1 MIDRVSPK
9 RDIEESGVTD
19 VIEFGLVED
28 EFRDWLRSHRPGPI
42 LGGLDERFEQ
52 LRQWQITLYE
62 AGWLGIGWPAAFGG
76 RGGTLLER
84 LAVYRVLVTERCPLP
99 VGIIGLDVVGPTIL
113 EFGTDDQCARL
124 LPPLL
129 RGDEIWCQGFSE
141 PDAGSDLA
149 SLRTTAIPTA
159 DGFLVNGQKVWTS
172 WAQFAHRCALLA
184 RTDTDA
190 PPHAGISYLLVNM
203 TAPGITVRPLE
214 QLTGDAEFNEV
225 FFDDVP
231 VDANDLLGPLNGGW
245 GAAMNTLTFER
256 GPYSIR
262 RGTEVRAMLDDIL
275 HDLAGS
281 MTAQDLDSSTAERL
295 GHAEVLVETLLSR
308 ADLLLPRI
316 ANGDA
321 GPETS
326 LDKLFLGQVEQAVTG
341 LGLDLLGHARTTPA
355 DTPAG
360 DRWVH
365 DYLYGRAAS
374 IYGGSAQVQRDI
386 ITRRVLNLPRA

>member
-1 MIDRVSPK
+1 MP
-9 RDIEESGVTD
+9 GTT
-19 VIEFGLVED
+19 EFGLVED
-28 EFRDWLRSHRPGPI
+28 DFRNWLREHRAAPVRGD
-42 LGGLDERFEQ
+42 LGERFEQ
-52 LRQWQITLYE
+52 LRQWQARLYE
-62 AGWLGIGWPAAFGG
+62 SGWLGIGWPEEYGG

-113 EFGTDDQCARL
+113 EFGTIEQCTRL

-141 PDAGSDLA
+141 PEAGSDLA
-149 SLRTTAIPTA
+149 SLRTTAARTP
-159 DGFLVNGQKVWTS
+159 DGFIVNGQKVWTS

-184 RTDTDA
+184 RTDPEA
-190 PPHAGISYLLVNM
+190 PPHAGISYLLLDM
-203 TAPGITVRPLE
+203 RAPGITVRPLE

-231 VDANDLLGPLNGGW
+231 VAADDLLGPLHGGW
-245 GAAMNTLTFER
+245 SAAMNTLTFER

-262 RGTEVRAMLDDIL
+262 RGTEVRAMLDDLL
-275 HDLAGS
+275 HEVAGATS
-281 MTAQDLDSSTAERL
+281 AGDLDTATAERL
-295 GHAEVLVETLLSR
+295 GRAEVLVETLLSR
-308 ADLLLPRI
+308 ADVLLPRI
-316 ANGDA
+316 AAGEA

-326 LDKLFLGQVEQAVTG
+326 LDKLFLGQVEQVVTG
-341 LGLDLLGHARTTPA
+341 LALDLLGADRVTPRE
-355 DTPAG
+355 TPGFDG
-360 DRWVH
+360 DRWVY

-386 ITRRVLNLPRA
+386 ITRRVLKLPRA